1 VLNYPFLDERDF
13 DLLGLDAHDDRR
25 HVLRLANPISA
36 EAPAMRSTLL
46 PGLLAAA
53 ARNLGRGLT
62 DVALFEIGS
71 VVLRGSGA
79 SAPRLAVTRRPDPDE
94 LTALLD
100 AVPPQPRHVAAVLV
114 GDRQPAGWAG
124 PSRPVDWSDA
134 VELARVVARAAGVEL
149 DVVAGALAPWHPG
162 RCAELRVDGSVVG
175 HAGEL
180 HPRVVDALRLP
191 PRAAAVE
198 IDLDAI
204 PLPAGPVTAPTISTY
219 PPAVQD
225 VALVVSADTPAAA
238 VEAALR
244 AGAGALLEA
253 IHLFDRYEGE
263 QVGEG
268 RCSLAYTLR
277 FRAQDRTLTADEVAE
292 ARDAAV
298 AEAGRRTGAE
308 LRH

>member
-1 VLNYPFLDERDF
+1 
-13 DLLGLDAHDDRR
+13 
-25 HVLRLANPISA
+25 
-36 EAPAMRSTLL
+36 
-46 PGLLAAA
+46 
-53 ARNLGRGLT
+53 
-62 DVALFEIGS
+62 
-71 VVLRGSGA
+71 
-79 SAPRLAVTRRPDPDE
+79 
-94 LTALLD
+94 
-100 AVPPQPRHVAAVLV
+100 
-114 GDRQPAGWAG
+114 
-124 PSRPVDWSDA
+124 
-134 VELARVVARAAGVEL
+134 
-149 DVVAGALAPWHPG
+149 
-162 RCAELRVDGSVVG
+162 
-175 HAGEL
+175 
-180 HPRVVDALRLP
+180 VVDALRLP

-204 PLPAGPVTAPTISTY
+204 PLPAKPVTAPTISTY

-277 FRAQDRTLTADEVAE
+277 FRAPDRTLTADEVAE